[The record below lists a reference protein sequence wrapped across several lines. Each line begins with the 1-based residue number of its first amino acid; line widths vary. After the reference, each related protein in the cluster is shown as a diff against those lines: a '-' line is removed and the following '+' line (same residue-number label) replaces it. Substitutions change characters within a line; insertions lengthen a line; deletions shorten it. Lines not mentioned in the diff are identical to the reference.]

1 MDTTELKAPVN
12 HYGNRSEHSENN
24 PLNEDQSMNAVMNLE
39 TTSNSLQQF
48 YQQLL
53 KSPELQAKLKTANS
67 PESLCQM
74 AVQLGEEMGY
84 NFTIEQARAALA
96 IEVAMGGDAI
106 EESNLSTGISPVA
119 RFTCNTCRK

>member
-1 MDTTELKAPVN
+1 
-12 HYGNRSEHSENN
+12 
-24 PLNEDQSMNAVMNLE
+24 MNAVINLQ
-39 TTSNSLQQF
+39 TTNNSLEQF

-84 NFTIEQARAALA
+84 NFTIEQARAAMA

-106 EESNLSTGISPVA
+106 EENNLSTRISPVA
-119 RFTCNTCRK
+119 RFSTCIVGCNK

>member
-1 MDTTELKAPVN
+1 
-12 HYGNRSEHSENN
+12 
-24 PLNEDQSMNAVMNLE
+24 MNVMNLQ
-39 TTSNSLQQF
+39 TTHNSLEQF

-53 KSPELQAKLKTANS
+53 KSPELQAKLKSATD

-84 NFTIEQARAALA
+84 SFTIEQARAAMA

-106 EESNLSTGISPVA
+106 EESNLSTRNSPVA
-119 RFTCNTCRK
+119 FGCGGGGK

>member
-1 MDTTELKAPVN
+1 
-12 HYGNRSEHSENN
+12 
-24 PLNEDQSMNAVMNLE
+24 MNVMNLQ
-39 TTSNSLQQF
+39 TTHNSLEQF

-53 KSPELQAKLKTANS
+53 KSPELQAKLKAANS

-84 NFTIEQARAALA
+84 NFTVEQARAAMA

-106 EESNLSTGISPVA
+106 EESNLSTRISPVA
-119 RFTCNTCRK
+119 YCEGCGGGK